1 MHRSAPRI
9 ARVLACAAVPVLLAA
24 GCSSGSDT
32 SGKSSPSASG
42 SARTSASA
50 APAAAKFTKLPD
62 PCTSVTQATVA
73 RLVPKAKSAAGTAA
87 KSSDA
92 AARGGC
98 SWNGLDG
105 YQFRWL
111 DVALQR
117 FDSTKGVGSGEEQ
130 AKQRFTEQ
138 AAAAARVQGATSTKA
153 DGVGD
158 EATVVSAPVEKDKL
172 HYQDETVIARTG
184 NVVVILSHNGAG
196 FEDAKTPGADQLMKD
211 AIAAAKEAV
220 ASVATANTAANT

>member
-24 GCSSGSDT
+24 GCSSGSD
-32 SGKSSPSASG
+32 SSAKSPSPSS
-42 SARTSASA
+42 SAKTSASA
-50 APAAAKFTKLPD
+50 TPAAAKFTKLPD
-62 PCTSVTQATVA
+62 PCKSVTQATVA

-117 FDSTKGVGSGEEQ
+117 FDSTKGVGSAEEQ
-130 AKQRFTEQ
+130 AKNRFTEQ
-138 AAAAARVQGATSTKA
+138 VATAGGIKGATSTKA
-153 DGVGD
+153 DGIGD

-184 NVVVILSHNGAG
+184 NVIVILSHNGAG

-220 ASVATANTAANT
+220 ASVAAANTAANT

>member
-24 GCSSGSDT
+24 GCSSGSDS
-32 SGKSSPSASG
+32 SGKAPSPSGPAT
-42 SARTSASA
+42 TSASP
-50 APAAAKFTKLPD
+50 APAVVKFAKLPD
-62 PCTSVTQATVA
+62 PCKSLTRATVA
-73 RLVPKAKSAAGTAA
+73 RLVPKAKSSAGTAA

-92 AARGGC
+92 EARGGC

-138 AAAAARVQGATSTKA
+138 VAAAAQLKGATSDRA
-153 DGVGD
+153 AGVGD

-172 HYQDETVIARTG
+172 RYQDETVIARTG
-184 NVVVILSHNGAG
+184 NVIVILSHNGAG
-196 FEDAKTPGADQLMKD
+196 FEDAKTPAADQLMKD

-220 ASVATANTAANT
+220 ASVTTANAAANT

>member
-9 ARVLACAAVPVLLAA
+9 ARVLACAAVPVLLIA
-24 GCSSGSDT
+24 GCSSGSDSSKKSPET
-32 SGKSSPSASG
+32 SGAAK
-42 SARTSASA
+42 TSASS
-50 APAAAKFTKLPD
+50 APAAVKFAKLPD
-62 PCTSVTQATVA
+62 PCKALTPATVA

-92 AARGGC
+92 MARGGC

-117 FDSTKGVGSGEEQ
+117 FDSAQSSGSGEEQ
-130 AKQRFTEQ
+130 AKKRFTEQ
-138 AAAAARVQGATSTKA
+138 VAAAAQIKGATSTKA

-172 HYQDETVIARTG
+172 KYQDETVVARTG
-184 NVVVILSHNGAG
+184 NVIVILSHNGAG
-196 FEDAKTPGADQLMKD
+196 FEDAKTPAADQLMKD

-220 ASVATANTAANT
+220 ASVAAANTAANT